1 MWVFFSIALS
11 HIMVIDVMLIKDSLL
26 CRNHFSEVFQ
36 TLLEALFISVGV
48 VIVPSIV
55 KPKEISLC

>member
-1 MWVFFSIALS
+1 MGFFSIALS
-11 HIMVIDVMLIKDSLL
+11 HIMVIEVMLIKESLL

-48 VIVPSIV
+48 VIVP
-55 KPKEISLC
+55 